1 MDPDTTLERLYYFQG
16 QLLSVS
22 DLTAEQE
29 YFLAKHRR
37 HNRYLHGW
45 GVVSG
50 LKVTTPDSS
59 EIVVEPGVA
68 IDCAGNEIHV
78 GAQLRLKIPKGPDV
92 HFVLLQYTETEISPV
107 PKVLASAPT
116 TAQELVFTR
125 IREGFLI
132 DIADVDPTSDH
143 RRNGTGTPGCGRLHQ
158 LCIAR
163 LKKGLHSW
171 NVELRGRRR
180 KR

>member
-1 MDPDTTLERLYYFQG
+1 MDPDTALERLNYFQG

-29 YFLAKHRR
+29 YFLAKLRR

-50 LKVTTPDSS
+50 LRVTMANSS

-68 IDCAGNEIHV
+68 IDCFGNEIHLC
-78 GAQLRLKIPKGPDV
+78 AQLRLKIPKNSAV
-92 HFVLLQYTETEISPV
+92 HFVVLQYAETETSPV
-107 PKVLASAPT
+107 PNALGSAPAIAGEPT
-116 TAQELVFTR
+116 FTR

-132 DIADVDPTSDH
+132 DIANVDPTSDH
-143 RRNGTGTPGCGRLHQ
+143 RSKGTGTP
-158 LCIAR
+158 A
-163 LKKGLHSW
+163 
-171 NVELRGRRR
+171 
-180 KR
+180 

>member
-1 MDPDTTLERLYYFQG
+1 MDPDTALERLKYFQG

-29 YFLAKHRR
+29 YFLARLRR

-50 LKVTTPDSS
+50 LKVTMANSS

-78 GAQLRLKIPKGPDV
+78 SAQLRLKIPKNSDV
-92 HFVLLQYTETEISPV
+92 HFVVLQYAETETSPG
-107 PKVLASAPT
+107 PNALGSAAT
-116 TAQELVFTR
+116 IAEELRFTR

-132 DIADVDPTSDH
+132 DIADVDPTSGH
-143 RRNGTGTPGCGRLHQ
+143 RSEGTGTRGCGCLHQ

-163 LKKGLHSW
+163 LKKARHGW

-180 KR
+180 K

>member
-1 MDPDTTLERLYYFQG
+1 MEQDTALERVNYFPG

-22 DLTAEQE
+22 DLRVEQA
-29 YFLAKHRR
+29 YFLAKLRR

-50 LKVTTPDSS
+50 LKVAMANSS
-59 EIVVEPGVA
+59 EIVVDPGVA

-78 GAQLRLKIPKGPDV
+78 CAQLRFKIPKTLDV
-92 HFVLLQYTETEISPV
+92 HFVVLQYTESETSPISN
-107 PKVLASAPT
+107 AFGSAPT
-116 TAQELVFTR
+116 LFEELTFTR

-132 DIADVDPTSDH
+132 DIVDIDPTSGH
-143 RRNGTGTPGCGRLHQ
+143 RGKGTGTPGCGCLHQ

-163 LKKGLHSW
+163 LKQGLHGW
-171 NVELRGRRR
+171 KVELRGRRSA
-180 KR
+180 